1 MYVIKSDAFLIEVHK
16 VQSATKL
23 VNIFLKILI
32 KVEVAH
38 ELYFARVFHSF
49 DNIKDNL
56 TLFGLK

>member
-1 MYVIKSDAFLIEVHK
+1 MCVIKSDAFLIEVHK
-16 VQSATKL
+16 VQSAAKL

-32 KVEVAH
+32 KVEVVH

-49 DNIKDNL
+49 DNMKDNL